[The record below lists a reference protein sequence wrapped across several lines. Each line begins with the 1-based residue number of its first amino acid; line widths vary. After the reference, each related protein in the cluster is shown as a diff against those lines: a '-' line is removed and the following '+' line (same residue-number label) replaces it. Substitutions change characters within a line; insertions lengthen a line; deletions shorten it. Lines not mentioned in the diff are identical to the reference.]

1 MCSSQDDSASGMI
14 LGGGAPIP
22 IGSRRLGTCRL
33 SSVYDPRFRNHADF
47 VLFVIYSFEVT
58 RDVTT

>member
-1 MCSSQDDSASGMI
+1 MI

-22 IGSRRLGTCRL
+22 VGSRRLGTCRL
-33 SSVYDPRFRNHADF
+33 SSVYGPGPMNHADF